1 MKMHHLSPEDV
12 EKIMEVVRDVTDS
25 GEYPTDKMD
34 KIFKLSGVDGAK
46 FIECK
51 NHPIQTEH
59 TNFEIVLKTGVRFF
73 DPFDLFTEG
82 IYKTIDGWSLW
93 TTDNLKEPWDY
104 DE

>member
-1 MKMHHLSPEDV
+1 MKMHHLSPERV
-12 EKIMEVVRDVTDS
+12 EEIMVIVREVIDS

-34 KIFKLSGVDGAK
+34 EIFKLSGVDGAK
-46 FIECK
+46 FINCK
-51 NHPIQTEH
+51 NHPIQAEQ
-59 TNFEIVLKTGVRFF
+59 TNFEIVRETGVRYF
-73 DPFDLFTEG
+73 DPFNLFTEG

>member
-1 MKMHHLSPEDV
+1 MKMHHLSPEQV
-12 EKIMEVVRDVTDS
+12 EKIMTVIREVLDS

-34 KIFKLSGVDGAK
+34 QIFKLSGVDGAK
-46 FIECK
+46 FIDCI
-51 NHPIQTEH
+51 NHPSQSEQTK
-59 TNFEIVLKTGVRFF
+59 FEIVRETGVRYF
-73 DPFDLFTEG
+73 DPFNLFTEG

>member
-1 MKMHHLSPEDV
+1 MKMHHLSPEQV
-12 EKIMEVVRDVTDS
+12 EKIMAVVREVIDS

-34 KIFKLSGVDGAK
+34 EIFKLSGVDGAK

-51 NHPIQTEH
+51 NHPIQSEQ
-59 TNFEIVLKTGVRFF
+59 TNFELDREQGVRFF
-73 DPFDLFTEG
+73 DPFNLFTEG